1 MLVRNAEI
9 KDIEAIRGI
18 YNEAIVNSTAT
29 FDTEEKSY
37 EDRLEWFKGYN
48 EKHPLLVVEID
59 GIARAWGALKPY
71 SDRKAY
77 DNTCEISLYIH
88 KDFRG
93 RGLGSLLME
102 ELIKRAEINK
112 IHVIISRVAGANE
125 ASKNIHKKFGFI
137 LAGVVKEVGFKFDKY
152 IDIYMYQKII

>member
-9 KDIEAIRGI
+9 KDVEAIRSI

-29 FDTEEKSY
+29 FDTEEKTY
-37 EDRLEWFKGYN
+37 KDRIQWFKGHNDKY
-48 EKHPLLVVEID
+48 PLLIVEID
-59 GIARAWGALKPY
+59 GEARAWGALKSY

-77 DNTCEISLYIH
+77 DKTCEISLYIH

-93 RGLGSLLME
+93 MGLGSILME
-102 ELIKRAEINK
+102 ELIRRAEQNN
-112 IHVIISRVAGANE
+112 IHVIVSRVAGANE
-125 ASKNIHKKFGFI
+125 ASKSIHKKFNFDLCGI
-137 LAGVVKEVGFKFDKY
+137 VKEVGYKFGKY